1 MLPIKKIVCPTD
13 FSEPADMGMRAAIEL
28 SEQFSAELVVVHVVN
43 PLPMVSSSATLLPII
58 IEGLRESAQKG
69 MDDLFAEVIP
79 KNIQAGY
86 QIVDGSTA
94 EEIVKIAREEGAD
107 LIVIAT
113 HGQSGWRKFVFGSV
127 TEKVM
132 RIAECPVLTIRPREN
147 T

>member
-1 MLPIKKIVCPTD
+1 MLPIKKILCPTD
-13 FSEPADMGMRAAIEL
+13 FSEPSDMGMKAAVEFAK
-28 SEQFSAELVVVHVVN
+28 QFSAELLVVHVIS
-43 PLPMVSSSATLLPII
+43 PLPMVSSSAAYVPQI

-69 MDDLFAEVIP
+69 MDDLFAEIIP
-79 KNIQAGY
+79 QNIQAGY

-94 EEIVKIAREEGAD
+94 DAIVKMAVEEDAD

-132 RIAECPVLTIRPREN
+132 RIAECPVLTIRPRKKS
-147 T
+147 

>member
-1 MLPIKKIVCPTD
+1 MLPIKKILCPTD
-13 FSEPADMGMRAAIEL
+13 FSEPSDMGMKAAVEFA
-28 SEQFSAELVVVHVVN
+28 EQFSAELLVVHVIS
-43 PLPMVSSSATLLPII
+43 PMPMVSSSTAYLPQI

-69 MDDLFAEVIP
+69 MEDLFTEIIP
-79 KNIQAGY
+79 QNIRAGY

-94 EEIVKIAREEGAD
+94 ETIVKMAVEEDAD

-132 RIAECPVLTIRPREN
+132 RIAECPVLTIRPRKKS
-147 T
+147 